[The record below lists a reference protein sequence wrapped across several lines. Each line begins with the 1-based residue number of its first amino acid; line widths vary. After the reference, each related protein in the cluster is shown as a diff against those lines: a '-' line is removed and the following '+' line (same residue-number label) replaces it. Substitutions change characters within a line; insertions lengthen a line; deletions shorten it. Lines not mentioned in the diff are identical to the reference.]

1 MVEHNIYIHVLLV
14 LHIPPS
20 TITNVVEKCVCML
33 CTCTYWYRSLFSF
46 CSGTSQSYANHSISL
61 PTIMRESDNQLFH
74 HGSSQD
80 GLPLSHN
87 IQTGSHDLT
96 SLSHDLHYTHYS
108 ESDISSYSDNFPTVF
123 STHDP
128 TEHAQTSSV
137 TNGYPTPISQ
147 AKVTTGYTTEHAHY
161 AHSHHDPPPHDT
173 SSQVT
178 LLTPHTHATG
188 RLEQLE
194 ILYDARGRQINQLT
208 SQLTANADDSERHIR
223 ILRHEKV
230 QCYNFTL
237 WNNAIH
243 CT

>member
-1 MVEHNIYIHVLLV
+1 MCACY
-14 LHIPPS
+14 
-20 TITNVVEKCVCML
+20 ML
-33 CTCTYWYRSLFSF
+33 CICTYWYHSLFSF

-137 TNGYPTPISQ
+137 TNEYPTPISQ